1 MSSTGKSV
9 SRGVR
14 ILSRYLVFT
23 SCLVMVSIA
32 HGQIQ
37 SPTNTPIKLRIH
49 SNQNV
54 PANTTSQADFSSA
67 NTTGYGAGTAKFA
80 PLLGVNSPERS
91 SLVMLPPVQEAAT
104 QSPVVRQA
112 SVLQIRP
119 QNVVPGKPQRR
130 PNSNLIPQAD
140 TGRASKY
147 VLHETVVND
156 RRQLVVGQPA
166 IFAFRQAP
174 LRTYVPESGSGV
186 VAIRYIDPN
195 APHRLSLEPLA
206 AGQTTLTMWFA
217 DPNSP
222 DGEDAVSWQIVV
234 TDSQVCDFEQE
245 LAALEREINYTFT
258 NSSIQLRYVG
268 TQILVRG
275 KAKDVEE
282 ASQILRIVSGS
293 IPCDRNDTQE
303 DFLGQLA
310 AGIRERS
317 NRTDRDNNS
326 TLNVLDTL
334 RFEQASD
341 ALAGL
346 SAANRESSNTGVNQ
360 GQINNR
366 VINMLEIAGVHQVML
381 KVTVAEINR
390 SASRAIG
397 ADLQIGSVGDAVRFF
412 TTLGPAAGAGS
423 LVLDQNDFD
432 LAITALK
439 QLNLARSL
447 AEPTLTTLNGQPANF
462 NVGGS
467 FPVPVVTG
475 QTATGLQGVD
485 FQNFGVQ
492 LQFVPVV
499 TDGDRIRLTL
509 QANVSTRDEASAAMV
524 GNTSV
529 PGLNSRNFSN
539 TVELREGQTLAVAGL
554 IQSNLGGTSSRVPF
568 AGDIPGLGRLFS
580 NDGTSYDE
588 QELVILVT
596 PYLVAPVTEEQA
608 KRLPLPGSDYFE
620 PDDIEFFLKGRLTG
634 QLAEDYR
641 SPVRT
646 DLQKVKAFRRCE
658 QQLII
663 GQPGHSNGLIC
674 PPAHRNI
681 RSKNDHARTPVRQ
694 PRLGPPQRP
703 VPSPPVQPP
712 PPILVPQAVPQAID
726 PQHNIHPAIDTAGQ
740 VSLQPVDVSGGVR

>member
-1 MSSTGKSV
+1 MKSAGIEI
-9 SRGVR
+9 RF
-14 ILSRYLVFT
+14 LLQLVMVVAGT
-23 SCLVMVSIA
+23 SCLVVSPKA
-32 HGQIQ
+32 VHGQL
-37 SPTNTPIKLRIH
+37 STYHHH
-49 SNQNV
+49 SD
-54 PANTTSQADFSSA
+54 S
-67 NTTGYGAGTAKFA
+67 
-80 PLLGVNSPERS
+80 
-91 SLVMLPPVQEAAT
+91 
-104 QSPVVRQA
+104 VRQSRGSAVRSLANQSVQLAGMLGEPGA
-112 SVLQIRP
+112 SVSQTAAQVAVPGNPRPQFRP
-119 QNVVPGKPQRR
+119 QNVVPGSPQRR
-130 PNSNLIPQAD
+130 PNSNFNPQAD
-140 TGRASKY
+140 AGRASKY

-166 IFAFRQAP
+166 IFAFTQAP
-174 LRTYVPESGSGV
+174 LRTYIPESGSDV

-206 AGQTTLTMWFA
+206 TGQTTLTMWFA

-234 TDSQVCDFEQE
+234 TDSQGCDFEQE

-268 TQILVRG
+268 TRILVRG
-275 KAKDVEE
+275 KARDVEE
-282 ASQILRIVSGS
+282 ASQILRIISAS
-293 IPCDRNDTQE
+293 IPCDRNDTEE
-303 DFLGQLA
+303 DSLEQLA
-310 AGIRERS
+310 ASLREQS
-317 NRTDRDNNS
+317 NRADRENNS
-326 TLNVLDTL
+326 SLEVLDAL
-334 RFEQASD
+334 RSERNSD
-341 ALAGL
+341 VLAGL
-346 SAANRESSNTGVNQ
+346 SAVNRGSSNTGVNQ

-390 SASRAIG
+390 SAARTIG

-423 LVLDQNDFD
+423 LVLDQTDFD
-432 LAITALK
+432 LAISALK

-467 FPVPVVTG
+467 FPVPIVTG

-492 LQFVPVV
+492 LQFLPVV
-499 TDGDRIRLTL
+499 TDGDRVRLTL
-509 QANVSTRDEASAAMV
+509 QASVSTRDEASSAMV
-524 GNTSV
+524 GNTNV

-568 AGDIPGLGRLFS
+568 LGDIPGLGRIFS

-596 PYLVAPVTEEQA
+596 PYLAGPIDEEQA
-608 KRLPLPGSDYFE
+608 NQLPLPGSDYFE
-620 PDDIEFFLKGRLTG
+620 PDDLEFFLKGRLTG
-634 QLAEDYR
+634 HVAEDYR
-641 SPVRT
+641 SPIRT
-646 DLQKVKAFRRCE
+646 DLQKIKAFRRCE

-674 PPAHRNI
+674 PPAEQDTGAYRK
-681 RSKNDHARTPVRQ
+681 S
-694 PRLGPPQRP
+694 PPSYKPESPPP
-703 VPSPPVQPP
+703 VPQPLQPIIPP
-712 PPILVPQAVPQAID
+712 PDFVPPLPDIV
-726 PQHNIHPAIDTAGQ
+726 GR
-740 VSLQPVDVSGGVR
+740 VSLDLTDSSGGMQ

>member
-1 MSSTGKSV
+1 MKSTGIDIRFGLQLAMVVAGASCLIVSPKTVWGQLSTYRHHSDSAQQSSGSAVQSLANQSVQLAGMMGDPGTSV
-9 SRGVR
+9 SQTVAQ
-14 ILSRYLVFT
+14 V
-23 SCLVMVSIA
+23 A
-32 HGQIQ
+32 
-37 SPTNTPIKLRIH
+37 
-49 SNQNV
+49 V
-54 PANTTSQADFSSA
+54 PGNPRPQF
-67 NTTGYGAGTAKFA
+67 
-80 PLLGVNSPERS
+80 P
-91 SLVMLPPVQEAAT
+91 
-104 QSPVVRQA
+104 
-112 SVLQIRP
+112 P
-119 QNVVPGKPQRR
+119 QNVVPRQPQRR

-166 IFAFRQAP
+166 IFAFTQAP

-268 TQILVRG
+268 TRILVRG

-310 AGIRERS
+310 ASIRERS

-334 RFEQASD
+334 RLERDSD
-341 ALAGL
+341 TLAGL

-390 SASRAIG
+390 SAARAIG

-423 LVLDQNDFD
+423 LVLNQTDFD
-432 LAITALK
+432 LAISTLK

-467 FPVPVVTG
+467 FPVPIVTG

-492 LQFVPVV
+492 LQFLPVV
-499 TDGDRIRLTL
+499 TDGDRVRLTL
-509 QANVSTRDEASAAMV
+509 QASVSTRDEASAAMV
-524 GNTSV
+524 GSTSV

-568 AGDIPGLGRLFS
+568 LGDIPGIGRLFS

-596 PYLVAPVTEEQA
+596 PYLAGPIDEEQA
-608 KRLPLPGSDYFE
+608 NQLALPGSDYFE
-620 PDDIEFFLKGRLTG
+620 PDDLEFFLKGRLTG
-634 QLAEDYR
+634 HLAEDYR
-641 SPVRT
+641 SPIRT
-646 DLQKVKAFRRCE
+646 DLQKMKAFRRCE

-663 GQPGHSNGLIC
+663 GQPGHSNGLMC
-674 PPAHRNI
+674 PPAHQG
-681 RSKNDHARTPVRQ
+681 SWTDHTR
-694 PRLGPPQRP
+694 PPAYLP
-703 VPSPPVQPP
+703 ESPPLLPQPVQPTSP
-712 PPILVPQAVPQAID
+712 PPD
-726 PQHNIHPAIDTAGQ
+726 NIPP
-740 VSLQPVDVSGGVR
+740 LPDVSGRVSLNSAAFAGGVR